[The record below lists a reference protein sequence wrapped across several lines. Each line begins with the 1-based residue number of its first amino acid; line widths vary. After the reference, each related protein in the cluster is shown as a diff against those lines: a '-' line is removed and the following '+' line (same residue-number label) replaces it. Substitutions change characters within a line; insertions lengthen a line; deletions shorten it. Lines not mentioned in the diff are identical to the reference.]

1 MITSLLLIMAVLA
14 ALLAIPAFLLARVFK
29 AKRSKYGFAFT
40 ATLLQF
46 AVSVGVQFLPVGQ
59 PIQHAILLFAGAL
72 IYSFS
77 LGLRLLK
84 GFAIALMVAIIHL
97 ALTTVFFASVFH
109 I

>member
-1 MITSLLLIMAVLA
+1 MIANLLLIMAILA

-29 AKRSKYGFAFT
+29 AKRPNYGFAFT

-46 AVSVGVQFLPVGQ
+46 AVAVGVQFLQVGQ
-59 PIQHAILLFAGAL
+59 PIQYAILLFAGTL
-72 IYSFS
+72 IYSFT

-97 ALTTVFFASVFH
+97 SLTTAFFAS